1 MMKELTLQSQKSNFY
16 SNILRVFFGVLGLVY
31 LVPALQE
38 FFSTYELG
46 TLTLI
51 NGLLGLFILLVVI
64 FNPSFGAQIKIT
76 VNDQFMRTE
85 EDMSMIR
92 TAYWNKVARLTLTR
106 YSIRI
111 KYQSGAPERFR
122 LPFVRGEEHTALKE
136 KLVKISNEHDI
147 QFQEKPWWNP
157 F

>member
-1 MMKELTLQSQKSNFY
+1 M
-16 SNILRVFFGVLGLVY
+16 IY

-38 FFSTYELG
+38 YFTTYELA

-51 NGLLGLFILLVVI
+51 NGLLGLFILLLVI
-64 FNPSFGAQIKIT
+64 FNPTFGAQIKLT
-76 VNDQFMRTE
+76 LNDRYMRTE

-92 TAYWNKVARLTLTR
+92 TAYWNKINRLTLTR

-122 LPFVRGEEHTALKE
+122 LPFVSKKQHE
-136 KLVKISNEHDI
+136 KLRDRLINVSERYNI

>member
-1 MMKELTLQSQKSNFY
+1 MKELTLQSQKSNFY
-16 SNILRVFFGVLGLVY
+16 SNILRVFFGVLGLIY
-31 LVPALQE
+31 LIPALQE

-46 TLTLI
+46 ILTLI
-51 NGLLGLFILLVVI
+51 NGLLGLFMLVVVI
-64 FNPSFGAQIKIT
+64 FNPTFGAQIKLT
-76 VNDQFMRTE
+76 LNDQFMRTE

-122 LPFVRGEEHTALKE
+122 LPFVSGEEHNALKE
-136 KLVKISNEHDI
+136 RLLKISNEHDI